1 MKPAGTLPQ
10 NTSARIFGYTGR
22 TTLSALAYLGGLLRL
37 FGEALTWSFVWPFR
51 GKPIRRAATFQQMV
65 RVGFRSVPIVGMVLF
80 FVGVILA
87 LQMAYVL
94 QKFGVT
100 QYIASVVG
108 VGIIRELGPL
118 ITAIV
123 MTGFAGA
130 SIAAELGTMKV
141 SEEILALETS
151 ALDPMRFLVV
161 PRVLACM
168 VMFLC
173 LTILGDLIGIFGG
186 FCVSVSFLDV
196 DPYVYFHKTTE
207 YLINKDIVSGLV
219 KAEVFGIIVSL
230 VACYEGLSVEGG
242 AEGVGRATTMSV
254 VLSIVFII
262 LADCILTWLFY
273 FLLK

>member
-1 MKPAGTLPQ
+1 MNARARNRTL
-10 NTSARIFGYTGR
+10 NLFGGVGRAARLSFGF
-22 TTLSALAYLGGLLRL
+22 LGGLVFLL
-37 FGEALTWSFVWPFR
+37 ASTFEWMLIKPFR
-51 GKPIRRAATFQQMV
+51 GKPIRKAATFQQMV
-65 RVGFRSVPIVGMVLF
+65 RTGWRSVPIVALVLF

-87 LQMAYVL
+87 LQIAYVL
-94 QKFGVT
+94 KKFGAT

-108 VGIIRELGPL
+108 VGLIRELGPL

-151 ALDPMRFLVV
+151 ALPPVWFLVV
-161 PRVLACM
+161 PRILACM

-173 LTILGDLIGIFGG
+173 LTILGDLIGILGG
-186 FCVSVSFLDV
+186 FLVSVFFLQV
-196 DPYVYFHKTTE
+196 DGHLYFYKTIE
-207 YLINKDIVSGLV
+207 YLIGKDIVSGLL
-219 KAEVFGIIVSL
+219 KAEVFGIIVGSI
-230 VACYEGLSVEGG
+230 ACYEGLSVEGG

-262 LADCILTWLFY
+262 LADCVLTTVFY
-273 FLLK
+273 FWL